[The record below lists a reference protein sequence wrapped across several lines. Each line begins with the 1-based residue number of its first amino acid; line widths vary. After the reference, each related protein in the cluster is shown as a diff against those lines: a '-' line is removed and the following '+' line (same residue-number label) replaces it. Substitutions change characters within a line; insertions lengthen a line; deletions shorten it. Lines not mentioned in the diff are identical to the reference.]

1 LPIFAE
7 DIVESLGHQFL
18 KAEAMLAAQTCMA
31 RDISG
36 EKYAAMAL
44 RPVRLFRWAVPDV
57 DDAVMPSSMPVT
69 AG

>member
-18 KAEAMLAAQTCMA
+18 KAEAMLAGADMH
-31 RDISG
+31 G
-36 EKYAAMAL
+36 EGHLGKKYAAMA